1 VKPVRE
7 SFLVTWIRRL
17 VGKAVSIKDRLQEYA
32 LVAEIIGAV
41 AIVASLIFV
50 GLQIQQG
57 TSITKAASYQDFVEE
72 LNDWRSLLLTDPEL
86 RRLFVKSQRQEGLS
100 DLEAEEQLAL
110 GMLYGN
116 LFSIIESA
124 YFSRE
129 YGLIGNAEWERIRTG
144 LCDNFAITRRNQID
158 ILYLSDQF
166 RAYMHDDC

>member
-1 VKPVRE
+1 MRHSQVLRKV
-7 SFLVTWIRRL
+7 
-17 VGKAVSIKDRLQEYA
+17 VSIKDKLQEYA
-32 LVAEIIGAV
+32 LVAEIIGGV

-72 LNDWRSLLLTDPEL
+72 LNDWRSMLLTNPEL
-86 RRLFVKSQRQEGLS
+86 RRLFVKSQRQGGLS
-100 DLEAEEQLAL
+100 DLEVEERVAL

-129 YGLIGNAEWERIRTG
+129 YGLIGNAEWERIRSG
-144 LCDNFAITRRNQID
+144 LCDNFDITRRNQID

-166 RAYMHDDC
+166 RSYMHDDC